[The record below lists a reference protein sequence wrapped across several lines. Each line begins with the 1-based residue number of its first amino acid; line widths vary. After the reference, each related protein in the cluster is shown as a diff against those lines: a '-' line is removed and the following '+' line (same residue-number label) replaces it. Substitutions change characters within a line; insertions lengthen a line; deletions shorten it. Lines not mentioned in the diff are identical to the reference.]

1 MWNNITNIFS
11 RKKTRFKET
20 VKKEK
25 RRFYMFNKKKSS
37 NFKCRRKKNTAY
49 QLKLNFNFDKKFIL
63 YILIWWILFSI
74 LAITYVLKWWYFS
87 IKTINITIK
96 DKIVDENIAYKSID
110 SIRNKS
116 IFLENKEDISKK
128 LLDYQKNI
136 NNIKIN
142 KSLPDTLNIYID
154 SFPILMNVNYNWRKY
169 SLTSNWVLLPYIK
182 SENKKILLN
191 IIKNKE
197 NKYKILSY
205 KKVFKNNV
213 IKKIYSLI
221 KSFKNNILEHNIEKI
236 ELFTDERE
244 LHITAKNK
252 TIFIFSLEDNIE
264 KQLKKLMVFT
274 KEKDKLLKYI
284 YIDLRIEDKIF
295 ICPYEKEY
303 QCLKNYR
310 RIYK

>member
-116 IFLENKEDISKK
+116 IFLENKKDISKK